1 MGRERIFNS
10 STRSYFEYHVSRMT
24 NLNVEEYKRHIK
36 NNVSKFVTTKLH
48 FSFSP
53 SSLPSPGF
61 VAN

>member
-24 NLNVEEYKRHIK
+24 NLNEEYKRHIK